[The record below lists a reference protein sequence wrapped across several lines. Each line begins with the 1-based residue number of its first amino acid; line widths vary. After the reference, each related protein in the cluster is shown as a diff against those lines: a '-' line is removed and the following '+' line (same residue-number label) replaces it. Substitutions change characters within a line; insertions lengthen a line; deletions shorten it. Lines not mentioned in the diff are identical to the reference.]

1 MKVMI
6 RKSLVIANRDGLGGW
21 RIPKGSY
28 MSRKSL
34 VLASRDRI
42 RELVILGRHLSVA
55 LVLWPA
61 PGSCWGIRGR

>member
-1 MKVMI
+1 MKVMS
-6 RKSLVIANRDGLGGW
+6 RKSLVLANRGGLGGW

-42 RELVILGRHLSVA
+42 RELVILGRHLRVA